1 MASGPAAWQRVDPA
15 DRVRPPKYHR
25 QQPLQQPQ
33 GRRLLAG
40 MPPRKTVSSN
50 GPRFCPE
57 CGTAQKGPRVAAC
70 HGCGRLHRP
79 EARPPKL
86 HWEMHSGRN
95 RFYCNGRCL
104 TAPGL
109 TLFAANLF
117 LTMTIMTLWFVF
129 DAPYLWHEV
138 SPALP
143 ILMALLTTFSINSLL
158 AAGGYCNVTGI
169 V

>member
-1 MASGPAAWQRVDPA
+1 
-15 DRVRPPKYHR
+15 
-25 QQPLQQPQ
+25 
-33 GRRLLAG
+33 
-40 MPPRKTVSSN
+40 
-50 GPRFCPE
+50 
-57 CGTAQKGPRVAAC
+57 
-70 HGCGRLHRP
+70 
-79 EARPPKL
+79 
-86 HWEMHSGRN
+86 
-95 RFYCNGRCL
+95 L